1 MQADE
6 LKKLIEAGIPDAEV
20 RVQGDGDHFEAT
32 VICAGFEG
40 KSMVQQHQIV
50 YGVLGDLMRGEV
62 HALALR
68 TLTPEQWKKQ
78 IQ

>member
-6 LKKLIEAGIPDAEV
+6 LKKLIEAGVPGAEV

-32 VICAGFEG
+32 VVSANFEG

-50 YGVLGDLMRGEV
+50 YGVLGDLMHGEV

-68 TLTPEQWKKQ
+68 TLTPQQWKKQ

>member
-6 LKKLIEAGIPDAEV
+6 LKKLIETGVAGAEV
-20 RVQGDGDHFEAT
+20 MVQGDGDHFEAT
-32 VICAGFEG
+32 VVSGQFEG
-40 KSMVQQHQIV
+40 KSMVQQHQMV
-50 YGVLGDLMRGEV
+50 YGVLGDLMQGEV

-68 TLTPEQWKKQ
+68 TLTPQQWKKQ

>member
-6 LKKLIEAGIPDAEV
+6 LKKLIETGVAGAEV
-20 RVQGDGDHFEAT
+20 MVQGDGDHFEAT
-32 VICAGFEG
+32 VVSEQFEG
-40 KSMVQQHQIV
+40 KSMVQQHQMV
-50 YGVLGDLMRGEV
+50 YGVLGDLMHGEV

-68 TLTPEQWKKQ
+68 TLTPQQWKKQ

>member
-6 LKKLIEAGIPDAEV
+6 LKKLIEAGVPDAEV
-20 RVQGDGDHFEAT
+20 LVQGDGDHFEAT
-32 VICAGFEG
+32 VVSADFEG

-68 TLTPEQWKKQ
+68 TLTPEQWKNQ

>member
-6 LKKLIEAGIPDAEV
+6 LKKLIQAGVPDAEV
-20 RVQGDGDHFEAT
+20 MVQGDGDHFEAT
-32 VICAGFEG
+32 VVSADFEG

-50 YGVLGDLMRGEV
+50 YAALGDLMQGEV

>member
-6 LKKLIEAGIPDAEV
+6 LKKLIEAGVPDAEV

-32 VICAGFEG
+32 VISASFEG
-40 KSMVQQHQIV
+40 KSMVQQHRIV
-50 YGVLGDLMRGEV
+50 YGVLGDLMQGEV

-68 TLTPEQWKKQ
+68 TLTPQQWKKQ

>member
-6 LKKLIEAGIPDAEV
+6 LKKLIQAGVPDAEV
-20 RVQGDGDHFEAT
+20 MVQGDGDHFEAT
-32 VICAGFEG
+32 VVSAGFEG

-50 YGVLGDLMRGEV
+50 YGALGDLLQGEV

-68 TLTPEQWKKQ
+68 TLTPKQWKKH

>member
-6 LKKLIEAGIPDAEV
+6 LKKLIEVGVPGAEV
-20 RVQGDGDHFEAT
+20 KVQGDGDHFEAT
-32 VICAGFEG
+32 VVSAGFVG

-50 YGVLGDLMRGEV
+50 YGALGDLLQGEL

>member
-6 LKKLIEAGIPDAEV
+6 LKKLIETGVAGAEV
-20 RVQGDGDHFEAT
+20 MVQGDGDHFEAT
-32 VICAGFEG
+32 VVSEQFEG
-40 KSMVQQHQIV
+40 KSMVQQHQMV
-50 YGVLGDLMRGEV
+50 YGVLGDLMQGEV

-68 TLTPEQWKKQ
+68 TLTPQQWKKQ